1 MGTVSRDG
9 KQSMIFLGILRR
21 LRIRAKGPIHRVS
34 AWSSAQRLVLGQV
47 DDESNEITAIPES
60 LDLLTLE
67 DAIVA
72 IDAMGCQYKIAN
84 KIIAKKADYRFG
96 LKGNQG
102 RLRDDVELFFDEQ
115 RKRNFADTTVTYH
128 ETVEKEHGRI
138 EIRRSSACGTIEWLR
153 RRQLQR
159 GRAASSRT
167 SPPHNN
173 YGLPLQNPMV
183 DP

>member
-1 MGTVSRDG
+1 MVYPLDEILHLSLCAVSSGADSWVG
-9 KQSMIFLGILRR
+9 AL
-21 LRIRAKGPIHRVS
+21 
-34 AWSSAQRLVLGQV
+34 
-47 DDESNEITAIPES
+47 
-60 LDLLTLE
+60 
-67 DAIVA
+67 
-72 IDAMGCQYKIAN
+72 
-84 KIIAKKADYRFG
+84 KKADYLFG

-102 RLRDDVELFFDEQ
+102 RLRDHVELFFDAQ
-115 RKRNFADTTVTYH
+115 RERNFADTTVTYH

-173 YGLPLQNPMV
+173 YGLPLQSPWYPLRRYMGGSKST
-183 DP
+183 PSARRE